1 MILTYS
7 LKHGRDFG
15 EPGQAKKTAGFAI
28 RTKSNTGRD
37 ARHIGLIRNCKPDPA
52 KVQEHRIKKATNV
65 KPAIQDQPIKY
76 DSTAKTAG
84 IPCLGLELDCSCLP
98 GFQKIRQVGIGKKI
112 AHISVQVQKPK
123 AKGPEK
129 FIGVDCNTTGHAAVA
144 ALPHTGKIH
153 KPGKMAVHTHAKYRQ
168 ARKRLQRHGRF
179 LLLKKIKNRAG

>member
-65 KPAIQDQPIKY
+65 KPAMQGQPIKY

-98 GFQKIRQVGIGKKI
+98 GFQKIRQVGIGKKLRTYQCK
-112 AHISVQVQKPK
+112 SRNQKPK
-123 AKGPEK
+123 DLKNSSGWTATPRAMQPLLPYRTQAKSTSPARWQFTPTPSTGRQEK
-129 FIGVDCNTTGHAAVA
+129 GCKGTAGSSCS
-144 ALPHTGKIH
+144 
-153 KPGKMAVHTHAKYRQ
+153 
-168 ARKRLQRHGRF
+168 KR
-179 LLLKKIKNRAG
+179 